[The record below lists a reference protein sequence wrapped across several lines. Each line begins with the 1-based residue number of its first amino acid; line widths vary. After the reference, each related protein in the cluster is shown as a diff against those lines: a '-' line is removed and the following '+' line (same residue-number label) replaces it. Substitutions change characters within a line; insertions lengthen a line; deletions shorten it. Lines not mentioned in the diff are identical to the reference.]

1 MIALGNDC
9 VLEAHFDLL
18 RGNLSI
24 TANVT
29 IGAGEVVAL
38 LGPNGAG
45 KTTVLECIA
54 GGLAIS
60 HGHISVSGE
69 KVDDPDAGIW
79 KPPEKR
85 HVGIVF
91 QDNLLFPHMNV
102 MDNVAFSL
110 RCRGHSKKSARGKA
124 AEVLLFLGI
133 AELGRKPIKELS
145 GGQTKQV
152 AIARSIIQEP
162 SLFLLDEPLSG
173 LDSLAGSKIKAFIVN
188 RLKALKTG
196 CLLVTHDSDFVMEV
210 ADRAY
215 VLESGIVTEF
225 GHPAG
230 LRTKPSTSYVAD
242 FAGTNSYSGVARH
255 GQLVINESFRLQ
267 VAELSTTGPVSVSI
281 NSRSIS
287 VHRHSSH
294 GSPRNNL
301 PIVIDSVTSLGDITR
316 IVTCEPTPLVIDITT
331 ISANELNVKEGEHLW
346 ATIKATEIDV
356 EPLDV

>member
-1 MIALGNDC
+1 MIASDNDY
-9 VLEAHFDLL
+9 VLEAQFDLL
-18 RGNLSI
+18 RGNLAI
-24 TANVT
+24 AAKIT

-45 KTTVLECIA
+45 KTSLLECIA

-60 HGHISVSGE
+60 HGHISVGGE

-79 KPPEKR
+79 RPPEKR
-85 HVGIVF
+85 HVGMVF

-102 MDNVAFSL
+102 IDNIAFSL
-110 RCRGHSKKSARGKA
+110 RCRGHSKKSARGRA

-133 AELGRKPIKELS
+133 AKLERKSIKELS

-162 SLFLLDEPLSG
+162 SLLLLDEPLSG
-173 LDSLAGSKIKAFIVN
+173 LDSMAASNLKAFIVN

-215 VLESGIVTEF
+215 VLESGILTEF
-225 GHPAG
+225 GHPAN
-230 LRTKPSTSYVAD
+230 LRTEPSTSYVAD
-242 FAGTNSYSGVARH
+242 FAGTNSYNGVVSN
-255 GQLVINESFRLQ
+255 GQLLINASFELQ
-267 VAELSTTGPVSVSI
+267 VADLSTMGPVNVTI
-281 NSRSIS
+281 NPRSIS
-287 VHRHSSH
+287 LHRNRSH

-301 PIVIDSVTSLGDITR
+301 PIVVDSVKSMGDITR
-316 IVTCEPTPLVIDITT
+316 IMTCEPTPLVIDITT
-331 ISANELNVKEGEHLW
+331 ISANELNVKKGEHLW

-356 EPLDV
+356 EPLDI